1 MKAWPGRPG
10 DLLMPP
16 TLTQLV
22 YDDLVARIDS
32 GEWGPGERL
41 PRIRELVE
49 HYRLKFGASEQPV
62 TTALALLRH
71 EKRIVG
77 QRGAGMFM
85 PE

>member
-10 DLLMPP
+10 DLFMPP
-16 TLTQLV
+16 SLTQLV
-22 YDDLVARIDS
+22 YDDLVTRIES
-32 GEWGPGERL
+32 GEWGPGDRL

-49 HYRLKFGASEQPV
+49 HYNAKFGASEQPV
-62 TTALALLRH
+62 QMALTLLRH

-77 QRGAGMFM
+77 QRGSGMFL